1 MSEGEPAVAHT
12 FNPST
17 LWRQGQVDRCKFKA
31 ALVYIVNSR
40 TARAIQKPC
49 LKSKT
54 KNKNK
59 NQQECMKGKGTC
71 TNIGLHQRT
80 EGMPKSMKAS
90 ERHLRT
96 TRRVIQ
102 ELSVCDI

>member
-1 MSEGEPAVAHT
+1 
-12 FNPST
+12 
-17 LWRQGQVDRCKFKA
+17 
-31 ALVYIVNSR
+31 
-40 TARAIQKPC
+40 
-49 LKSKT
+49 
-54 KNKNK
+54 
-59 NQQECMKGKGTC
+59 MKGKGTC